1 MTNYD
6 ILKEY
11 EAHQTPV
18 PSYKEYTSLVN
29 WKEDLTELCTVKERI
44 IEKYENIDTWWKAEC
59 AELKEQNSQLKELL
73 KECKELF
80 VLEKGFMVKCIKE
93 ETLTEMITKID
104 EVLR

>member
-18 PSYKEYTSLVN
+18 PTFEE
-29 WKEDLTELCTVKERI
+29 W
-44 IEKYENIDTWWKAEC
+44 
-59 AELKEQNSQLKELL
+59 QQLKELL
-73 KECKELF
+73 KEIRSKIKTVYDMDLREFITSAVFDDSF
-80 VLEKGFMVKCIKE
+80 V
-93 ETLTEMITKID
+93 TKID